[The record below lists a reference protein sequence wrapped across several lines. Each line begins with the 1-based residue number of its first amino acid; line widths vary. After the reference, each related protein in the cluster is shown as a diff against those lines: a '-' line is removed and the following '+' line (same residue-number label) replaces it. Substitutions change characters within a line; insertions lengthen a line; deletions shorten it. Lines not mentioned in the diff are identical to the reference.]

1 MTVGLVVVSHS
12 RPLARAAV
20 ALAREML
27 HDTEIRC
34 EIAAGLDD
42 TTFGTDAAA
51 IADAITAADDGE
63 GVVVLMDLGSAILSA
78 ELALEL
84 LDDAVRQRTV
94 LCPAALVEG
103 LIVAT
108 VTAAGGAPAT
118 TVAAEASNALAGK
131 IAQLGPVTAVAATED
146 ASDTAELTGSFVVT
160 NPHGLH
166 IRPAAR
172 LVQEVRRWD
181 AQVSIRNRRSQSE
194 WVDAAVLSDLTTLDV
209 RCGDEMQLRVSG
221 AHAAESLAGILE
233 LARRQF
239 DDVVP
244 GPAVTPAATHE

>member
-27 HDTEIRC
+27 HNNHIRF

-42 TTFGTDAAA
+42 TTFGTDASAIVDA
-51 IADAITAADDGE
+51 IAAADDGD
-63 GVVVLMDLGSAILSA
+63 GVVVLMDLGSAVLSA

-84 LDDAVRQRTV
+84 LDDAARQRTV

-103 LIVAT
+103 LIVAA
-108 VTAAGGAPAT
+108 VAATGGASTA

-131 IAQLGPVTAVAATED
+131 VAQLAPTTAAPVEKAGAVGEF
-146 ASDTAELTGSFVVT
+146 TGSFVIT

-172 LVQEVRRWD
+172 LVQEVRRRG
-181 AQVSIRNRRSQSE
+181 AQVWIRNRRTGSE
-194 WVDAAVLSDLTTLDV
+194 WVDAGILSDLTTLDV
-209 RCGDEMQLRVSG
+209 RCGDELHLRVSG
-221 AHAAESLAGILE
+221 EHAAESLADILL
-233 LARRQF
+233 LADHQF
-239 DDVVP
+239 QDAP
-244 GPAVTPAATHE
+244 TT

>member
-1 MTVGLVVVSHS
+1 VTVGLVVVSHS

-27 HDTEIRC
+27 HDNQIRF

-51 IADAITAADDGE
+51 IVDAVGAADDGD
-63 GVVVLMDLGSAILSA
+63 GVVVLMDLGSAVLSA

-84 LDDAVRQRTV
+84 LDDDARQRTV

-103 LIVAT
+103 LIVAA
-108 VTAAGGAPAT
+108 VAAAGGASTA

-131 IAQLGPVTAVAATED
+131 VAQLVPATAAPIDETGDVGEF
-146 ASDTAELTGSFVVT
+146 TGSFVIT

-172 LVQEVRRWD
+172 LVQEVRRRG
-181 AQVSIRNRRSQSE
+181 AQVWIRNRRTGSE
-194 WVDAAVLSDLTTLDV
+194 WVDAGVLSDLTTLDV
-209 RCGDEMQLRVSG
+209 RCGDELHLRVSG
-221 AHAAESLAGILE
+221 EHAAESLADILL
-233 LARRQF
+233 LADHQF
-239 DDVVP
+239 EDA
-244 GPAVTPAATHE
+244 PAP

>member
-27 HDTEIRC
+27 HDNQIRC

-51 IADAITAADDGE
+51 IADAITAADDGD

-78 ELALEL
+78 EFALEL
-84 LDDAVRQRTV
+84 LDDAARQRTV

-108 VTAAGGAPAT
+108 VSAAGGAPAA

-131 IAQLGPVTAVAATED
+131 IAQLGPVTAAATEE
-146 ASDTAELTGSFVVT
+146 ATDTAELTSSFVIT

-181 AQVSIRNRRSQSE
+181 AQVWIRNRRSESE
-194 WVDAAVLSDLTTLDV
+194 WVDAAILSDLTTLDV
-209 RCGDEMQLRVSG
+209 RRGDEMQLRVSG
-221 AHAAESLAGILE
+221 EHAAESLAGILA
-233 LARRQF
+233 LAECQF
-239 DDVVP
+239 EEAAA
-244 GPAVTPAATHE
+244 GPAGTPSATGV